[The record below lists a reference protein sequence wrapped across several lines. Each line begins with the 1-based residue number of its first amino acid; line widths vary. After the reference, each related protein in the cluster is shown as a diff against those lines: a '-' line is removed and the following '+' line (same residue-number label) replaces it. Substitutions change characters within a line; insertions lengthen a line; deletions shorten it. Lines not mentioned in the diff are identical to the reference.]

1 MLPLDDGV
9 REQMIAHAREQ
20 FPKECCG
27 MLAGVDGKPVK
38 VVRATNSEDSEF
50 RYRVDD
56 RELLHFLHDNDDN
69 GWDFLAVYH
78 SHTRSE
84 AYPSPTDVRL
94 ASNWPDPYY
103 VLVSLED
110 QENPVVRAFRITD
123 GEISE
128 VPTGDDA
135 SPSR

>member
-1 MLPLDDGV
+1 MLPLSDDV
-9 REQMIAHAREQ
+9 RAQIIAHARDE

-27 MLAGVDGKPVK
+27 MLAGADGKPVK

-56 RELLHFLHDNDDN
+56 RELLKFLRDSDYN

-94 ASNWPDPYY
+94 ATNWPDPYY

-110 QENPVVRAFRITD
+110 QDNPVVRAFRITD

-128 VPTGDDA
+128 VPTGDVA
-135 SPSR
+135 PG

>member
-1 MLPLDDGV
+1 MLPLGDDV

-20 FPKECCG
+20 FPRECCG

-56 RELLHFLHDNDDN
+56 RELLSFLQECDDN

-94 ASNWPDPYY
+94 ARNWPDPYY
-103 VLVSLED
+103 VLVSLEGRD
-110 QENPVVRAFRITD
+110 DPVVRAFRITE

-135 SPSR
+135 SA

>member
-1 MLPLDDGV
+1 MLPLSDDV

-56 RELLHFLHDNDDN
+56 RELLRFLQDCDDN

-94 ASNWPDPYY
+94 ADNWPDPHY

-110 QENPVVRAFRITD
+110 QDDPVVRAFRITD

-128 VPTGDDA
+128 VPIGADA
-135 SPSR
+135 DA

>member
-1 MLPLDDGV
+1 MLPLSDDF

-27 MLAGVDGKPVK
+27 MLAGVDGKPVN

-56 RELLHFLHDNDDN
+56 QDLLRFLRDNDDN

-128 VPTGDDA
+128 VPTDDDPVA
-135 SPSR
+135 

>member
-1 MLPLDDGV
+1 MLPLGDDV
-9 REQMIAHAREQ
+9 REQMIDHAREQ

-56 RELLHFLHDNDDN
+56 RELLRFLRDCDDN

-94 ASNWPDPYY
+94 ATNWPDPYY
-103 VLVSLED
+103 VLVSLAD
-110 QENPVVRAFRITD
+110 QDDPVVRAFRITD

-128 VPTGDDA
+128 VPTDHDA
-135 SPSR
+135 PA

>member
-1 MLPLDDGV
+1 MLPLSDDV
-9 REQMIAHAREQ
+9 RAQIIAHARDE

-27 MLAGVDGKPVK
+27 MLAGADGKPVK

-50 RYRVDD
+50 RYQVDGL
-56 RELLHFLHDNDDN
+56 ELNRFLHDCDDN

-94 ASNWPDPYY
+94 ARNWPDPFY
-103 VLVSLED
+103 VLVSLAD
-110 QENPVVRAFRITD
+110 QDDPVVRAFRITE

-128 VPTGDDA
+128 VPTGDDTA
-135 SPSR
+135 A

>member
-1 MLPLDDGV
+1 MLPLGDDV
-9 REQMIAHAREQ
+9 RGQMIAHAREQ

-27 MLAGVDGKPVK
+27 LLAGVGGKPVK
-38 VVRATNSEDSEF
+38 VIRATNSEDSEF

-56 RELLHFLHDNDDN
+56 RELLRFLQDCDDN

-94 ASNWPDPYY
+94 ARHWPDTYY
-103 VLVSLED
+103 VLVSLAD
-110 QENPVVRAFRITD
+110 QDDPVVRAFRITD

-128 VPTGDDA
+128 VPTADDA
-135 SPSR
+135 SA

>member
-1 MLPLDDGV
+1 MLPLGDDV
-9 REQMIAHAREQ
+9 REQMIDHAREQ

-56 RELLHFLHDNDDN
+56 RELLRFLRDCDDN

-94 ASNWPDPYY
+94 ATNWPDPYY
-103 VLVSLED
+103 VLVSLAD
-110 QENPVVRAFRITD
+110 QDNPVVRAFRITD

-135 SPSR
+135 SA

>member
-1 MLPLDDGV
+1 MLPLGDDV

-27 MLAGVDGKPVK
+27 MLAGVDRKPVK

-50 RYRVDD
+50 RYVVDGL
-56 RELLHFLHDNDDN
+56 ELNRFLRDCDDN

-103 VLVSLED
+103 VLVSLKDED
-110 QENPVVRAFRITD
+110 DPAPVVRAFRITD

-128 VPTGDDA
+128 VPTGDGA
-135 SPSR
+135 

>member
-1 MLPLDDGV
+1 MLPLSKDV

-38 VVRATNSEDSEF
+38 VIRATNSEDSEF

-56 RELLHFLHDNDDN
+56 RELLRFLRDCDDN

-78 SHTRSE
+78 SHTRSD

-110 QENPVVRAFRITD
+110 QDDPVVRAFRITG

-128 VPTGDDA
+128 VPTEA
-135 SPSR
+135 

>member
-1 MLPLDDGV
+1 MLSLPREIVDG
-9 REQMIAHAREQ
+9 MIEHAREQ

-27 MLAGVDGKPVK
+27 MIAGVDGAPVK
-38 VVRATNSEDSEF
+38 LIRATNSEDSEF

-56 RELLHFLHDNDDN
+56 RELLRFLRDCEDNS
-69 GWDFLAVYH
+69 WDFLAVYH

-94 ASNWPDPYY
+94 ARNWPDPYY
-103 VLVSLED
+103 VLVSLQDED
-110 QENPVVRAFRITD
+110 APVVRAFRIQD

-128 VPTGDDA
+128 VEV
-135 SPSR
+135 SS

>member
-1 MLPLDDGV
+1 MLPLGDDV

-38 VVRATNSEDSEF
+38 VIRATNSEDSEF

-56 RELLHFLHDNDDN
+56 RELLRFLQDCDDN

-103 VLVSLED
+103 VLVSLAD
-110 QENPVVRAFRITD
+110 QDNPVVRAFRITED
-123 GEISE
+123 EISE
-128 VPTGDDA
+128 VPTGDAA
-135 SPSR
+135 SA

>member
-1 MLPLDDGV
+1 
-9 REQMIAHAREQ
+9 MIAHAREQ
-20 FPKECCG
+20 FPRECCG

-56 RELLHFLHDNDDN
+56 RELLNFLHDCDEN

-94 ASNWPDPYY
+94 ARNWPDPYY

-110 QENPVVRAFRITD
+110 QESPVVRAFRIAE

-128 VPTGDDA
+128 VPTGDEESA
-135 SPSR
+135 

>member
-1 MLPLDDGV
+1 MLALSDDV

-20 FPKECCG
+20 FPRECCG

-38 VVRATNSEDSEF
+38 VIRATNSEDSEF

-56 RELLHFLHDNDDN
+56 HELLRFLRDCDDN

-94 ASNWPDPYY
+94 ARNWPDPYY
-103 VLVSLED
+103 VLVSLAD
-110 QENPVVRAFRITD
+110 QDNPVVRAFRITD

-128 VPTGDDA
+128 APTGDDA
-135 SPSR
+135 SA

>member
-1 MLPLDDGV
+1 MLPLDDDV

-56 RELLHFLHDNDDN
+56 QDLLKFLRDSDDN

-128 VPTGDDA
+128 VPTGDDDSA
-135 SPSR
+135 

>member
-1 MLPLDDGV
+1 MLPLTDDF

-27 MLAGVDGKPVK
+27 MLAGVDGKTVK

-56 RELLHFLHDNDDN
+56 RELLRFLHDIDDN

-94 ASNWPDPYY
+94 AANWPDPYY
-103 VLVSLED
+103 VLVSLAD
-110 QENPVVRAFRITD
+110 QENPVVRVFRITD

-128 VPTGDDA
+128 VPTGDDPA
-135 SPSR
+135 S

>member
-1 MLPLDDGV
+1 MLPLGDDV
-9 REQMIAHAREQ
+9 RGEMIAHAREQ
-20 FPKECCG
+20 FPRECCG

-56 RELLHFLHDNDDN
+56 RELLNFLRDCDDN

-110 QENPVVRAFRITD
+110 QDDPVVRAFRITD
-123 GEISE
+123 GEISD

-135 SPSR
+135 SS

>member
-1 MLPLDDGV
+1 MLPLGDDV
-9 REQMIAHAREQ
+9 REQMIDHAREQ

-56 RELLHFLHDNDDN
+56 RELLRFLRDCDDN

-94 ASNWPDPYY
+94 ATNWPDPYY

-128 VPTGDDA
+128 VPTGDEA
-135 SPSR
+135 SA

>member
-1 MLPLDDGV
+1 MLPLSDGF

-27 MLAGVDGKPVK
+27 MLAGVDGKPVN

-56 RELLHFLHDNDDN
+56 QDLLRFLRDNDDN

-135 SPSR
+135 VA

>member
-1 MLPLDDGV
+1 MLPLGDDF
-9 REQMIAHAREQ
+9 REQMIAHAREE
-20 FPKECCG
+20 FPNECCG

-38 VVRATNSEDSEF
+38 VVRATNSEGSEF

-56 RELLHFLHDNDDN
+56 RELLRFLRDCDDN

-94 ASNWPDPYY
+94 ATNWPDPYY
-103 VLVSLED
+103 VLVSLAEQD
-110 QENPVVRAFRITD
+110 NPVVRAFRISD

-128 VPTGDDA
+128 VPTADA
-135 SPSR
+135 AQA

>member
-1 MLPLDDGV
+1 MLPLGDDV

-27 MLAGVDGKPVK
+27 MLAGVDSKPVK

-56 RELLHFLHDNDDN
+56 RELLRFLHDIDDN

-78 SHTRSE
+78 SHTRSQ

-94 ASNWPDPYY
+94 ATNWPDPYY

-128 VPTGDDA
+128 VSMGDEA
-135 SPSR
+135 SA

>member
-1 MLPLDDGV
+1 MLPLGDDV
-9 REQMIAHAREQ
+9 RGEMIAHAREQ
-20 FPKECCG
+20 FPRECCG

-50 RYRVDD
+50 RYEVDGL
-56 RELLHFLHDNDDN
+56 ELNLFLGDCEDN
-69 GWDFLAVYH
+69 GRDFLAIYH

-94 ASNWPDPYY
+94 AQYWPDLYY
-103 VLVSLED
+103 VLVSLAD
-110 QENPVVRAFRITD
+110 QDAPVVRAFRITD

-135 SPSR
+135 SS

>member
-1 MLPLDDGV
+1 MLPLGDDV

-56 RELLHFLHDNDDN
+56 RELLRFLHDIDDN

-78 SHTRSE
+78 SHTRSQ

-94 ASNWPDPYY
+94 ATNWPDPYY

-128 VPTGDDA
+128 VPTGDEA
-135 SPSR
+135 SA

>member
-1 MLPLDDGV
+1 MLPLGDDV
-9 REQMIAHAREQ
+9 RGQMIAHAREQ
-20 FPKECCG
+20 FPRECCG

-56 RELLHFLHDNDDN
+56 RELLNFLQDCDEN

-94 ASNWPDPYY
+94 ARNWPDPFY

-110 QENPVVRAFRITD
+110 QEAPVVRAFRIAE

-128 VPTGDDA
+128 VPTGDEESA
-135 SPSR
+135 

>member
-1 MLPLDDGV
+1 MLPLSDDF

-27 MLAGVDGKPVK
+27 MLAGVDGKPVN
-38 VVRATNSEDSEF
+38 VVRATNTEDSEF

-56 RELLHFLHDNDDN
+56 GDVLRFQRDCDENDR
-69 GWDFLAVYH
+69 DFLAVYH

-94 ASNWPDPYY
+94 ASYWPDLYY

-128 VPTGDDA
+128 VPTGDEA
-135 SPSR
+135 VA

>member
-1 MLPLDDGV
+1 MLPLSDDV

-56 RELLHFLHDNDDN
+56 RELLSFLRDVDDN

-94 ASNWPDPYY
+94 ATNWPDPFY
-103 VLVSLED
+103 VLVSLAD
-110 QENPVVRAFRITD
+110 QANPVVRAFRITNGD
-123 GEISE
+123 IGE

-135 SPSR
+135 VA

>member
-1 MLPLDDGV
+1 MLPLTDDV

-56 RELLHFLHDNDDN
+56 RELLRFLHDIDDN

-94 ASNWPDPYY
+94 ATNWPDPYY

-135 SPSR
+135 SA

>member
-1 MLPLDDGV
+1 MLPLGDDV
-9 REQMIAHAREQ
+9 RGQMIAHAREQ

-38 VVRATNSEDSEF
+38 VIRATNSEDSEF

-56 RELLHFLHDNDDN
+56 RELLRFLRDCDDN

-110 QENPVVRAFRITD
+110 QSNPVVRAFRISE

-128 VPTGDDA
+128 VPTGD
-135 SPSR
+135 

>member
-1 MLPLDDGV
+1 MLELGP
-9 REQMIAHAREQ
+9 EIKAEMIAHAREQ

-27 MLAGVDGKPVK
+27 LIAGVDGAPVK
-38 VVRATNSEDSEF
+38 LVRATNTEDSEF

-56 RELLHFLHDNDDN
+56 RELLGFLHECEEN
-69 GWDFLAVYH
+69 GWEFLAVYH

-94 ASNWPDPYY
+94 ARNWPDPYY
-103 VLVSLED
+103 ILVSLQDED
-110 QENPVVRAFRITD
+110 SPVVRAFRITD

-128 VPTGDDA
+128 VEA
-135 SPSR
+135 A

>member
-1 MLPLDDGV
+1 MLPLSDDV

-56 RELLHFLHDNDDN
+56 RELLRFLHDIDDN

-94 ASNWPDPYY
+94 AANWPDPYY
-103 VLVSLED
+103 VLVSLAD

-128 VPTGDDA
+128 VPISADA
-135 SPSR
+135 DA

>member
-1 MLPLDDGV
+1 MLPLSDDV

-56 RELLHFLHDNDDN
+56 RELLSFLRDVDDN

-94 ASNWPDPYY
+94 ATNWPDPFY

-110 QENPVVRAFRITD
+110 QDKPVVRAFRITNGD
-123 GEISE
+123 IGE

-135 SPSR
+135 SA

>member
-1 MLPLDDGV
+1 MLPLGDDV
-9 REQMIAHAREQ
+9 RAEMIAHAREQ
-20 FPKECCG
+20 FPNECCG

-56 RELLHFLHDNDDN
+56 RELLRFLRDCDDN

-94 ASNWPDPYY
+94 ATNWPDPYY

-110 QENPVVRAFRITD
+110 QDNPAVRAFRITD
-123 GEISE
+123 GDISE

-135 SPSR
+135 SA

>member
-1 MLPLDDGV
+1 MLPLSDDF

-38 VVRATNSEDSEF
+38 VVRATNSEESEF

-56 RELLHFLHDNDDN
+56 QDLLRFLHDNDDN

-128 VPTGDDA
+128 VPTGDEA
-135 SPSR
+135 VA

>member
-1 MLPLDDGV
+1 MLPLSEGV
-9 REQMIAHAREQ
+9 REDMIAHAREQ

-27 MLAGVDGKPVK
+27 MLAGVGGQPVK

-56 RELLHFLHDNDDN
+56 RELLRFLRDCDDN

-94 ASNWPDPYY
+94 ARNWPDPFY

-110 QENPVVRAFRITD
+110 EANPVVRAFRITE
-123 GEISE
+123 GEIGE
-128 VPTGDDA
+128 VPTGDEA
-135 SPSR
+135 SA

>member
-1 MLPLDDGV
+1 MLPLGDDV
-9 REQMIAHAREQ
+9 REQMIDHALEQ

-56 RELLHFLHDNDDN
+56 RELLRFLRDCDDN

-94 ASNWPDPYY
+94 ATNWPDPYY
-103 VLVSLED
+103 VLVSLAD
-110 QENPVVRAFRITD
+110 QDNPVVRAFRITD

-135 SPSR
+135 SA